1 MTSKRS
7 KRNTYIIR
15 RVLFCILLLVLT
27 LFLIRKLFWPEHFN
41 GLDYDKLFGEHKLIF
56 FSSNE
61 IQVAE
66 DVKRNIWDPEL
77 FEIDDNG
84 LMHYKDPNTQTCLG
98 IDVSSFQKD
107 IDWEKVKNS
116 GIDFV
121 FIRAGYRGTTEG
133 GLFIDPNFNVNY
145 EGAKKAGLKIGIYFF
160 SQSIN
165 EAEAAEEADYVVS
178 LIDGKEIDLPIVF
191 DWEYVSDTARTANI
205 TKEVMSNCAD
215 AFYSRIR
222 QHGYDCMIYF
232 NLYTSYMIYDMNDFG
247 DKLIW
252 LAQFAEKPTYYYHY
266 EIWQYSCT
274 GRIDGIETDVD
285 LNIAL
290 DSDIV
295 STIKD

>member
-1 MTSKRS
+1 MASNNK

-15 RVLFCILLLVLT
+15 RIVFCILLLVFT
-27 LFLIRKLFWPEHFN
+27 LFLIRKLFMPEHLN
-41 GLDYDKLFGEHKLIF
+41 GIDYEKIFGEHKLIF

-66 DVKRNIWDPEL
+66 EVKRNIWNPDL
-77 FEIDDNG
+77 FELDKNG
-84 LMHYKDPNTQTCLG
+84 FMHYKDPDVQTCLG

-133 GLFIDPNFNVNY
+133 GLFIDPNFENNY

-160 SQSIN
+160 SQAITET
-165 EAEAAEEADYVVS
+165 EATEEADYVVS
-178 LIDGKEIDLPIVF
+178 LIKGKELDLPIVF
-191 DWEYVSDTARTANI
+191 DWEYVSDTARTAGI
-205 TKEVMSNCAD
+205 TQELMSDCAD
-215 AFYSRIR
+215 AFYSRIK
-222 QHGYDCMIYF
+222 QHGYECMIYF
-232 NLYTSYMIYDMNDFG
+232 NLYTSYFIYDMNDFG
-247 DKLIW
+247 DKMIW

-274 GRIDGIETDVD
+274 GKVDGIETDVD

-290 DSDIV
+290 DSMIV
-295 STIKD
+295 SSIKD

>member
-1 MTSKRS
+1 MASNNK
-7 KRNTYIIR
+7 KRNTYIVR
-15 RVLFCILLLVLT
+15 RIVFCILLLVFT
-27 LFLIRKLFWPEHFN
+27 LFLIRKLFMPEHLN
-41 GLDYDKLFGEHKLIF
+41 GIDYEKIFGEHKLIF

-66 DVKRNIWDPEL
+66 EVKRNIWNPDL
-77 FEIDDNG
+77 FELDKNG
-84 LMHYKDPNTQTCLG
+84 FMHYKDPDVQTCLG

-133 GLFIDPNFNVNY
+133 GLFIDPNFENNY

-160 SQSIN
+160 SQAITET
-165 EAEAAEEADYVVS
+165 EATEEADYVVS
-178 LIDGKEIDLPIVF
+178 LIKGKELDLPIVF
-191 DWEYVSDTARTANI
+191 DWEYVSDTARTAGI
-205 TKEVMSNCAD
+205 TQELMSDCAD
-215 AFYSRIR
+215 AFYSRIK
-222 QHGYDCMIYF
+222 QHGYECMIYF
-232 NLYTSYMIYDMNDFG
+232 NLYTSYFIYDMNDFG
-247 DKLIW
+247 DKMIW

-274 GRIDGIETDVD
+274 GKVDGIETDVD

-290 DSDIV
+290 DSMIV
-295 STIKD
+295 SSIKD